1 MNPFIT
7 LDEKKQD
14 RAPYLWNFVFLY
26 PTGTLSMR
34 NSPVQNCLEREIRIL
49 STTESSQPSNLS
61 NTPT

>member
-34 NSPVQNCLEREIRIL
+34 NSPVQNCLEREI
-49 STTESSQPSNLS
+49 SNLVNYRKFS
-61 NTPT
+61 TV